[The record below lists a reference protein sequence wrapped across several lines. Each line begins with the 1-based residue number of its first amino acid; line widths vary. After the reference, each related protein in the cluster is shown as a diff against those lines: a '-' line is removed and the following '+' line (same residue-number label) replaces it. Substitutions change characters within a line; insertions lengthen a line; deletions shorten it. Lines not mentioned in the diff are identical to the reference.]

1 MIPAPRPASI
11 LAIPGSLRR
20 RSFNRVL
27 VEACVRCAPP
37 GMRVDVYRSLAEIP
51 SFSEDLEAETGGGP
65 ESVRTLRM
73 LVRRADGLVIA
84 TPEYNHSVPGVLKNA
99 IDWLS
104 RPDDDHVLRGKPVA
118 IAGVSRGPWGTRL
131 AQAALRQI
139 LYATES
145 PVLPAPALFLREAER
160 LVDESGR
167 LADPRT
173 EQRLR
178 ALLAAFASWIPLVSG
193 DTTARAPE
201 R

>member
-1 MIPAPRPASI
+1 M
-11 LAIPGSLRR
+11 
-20 RSFNRVL
+20 
-27 VEACVRCAPP
+27 RCAPP

-51 SFSEDLEAETGGGP
+51 SFSEDVEAETGGGP
-65 ESVRTLRM
+65 ESVQTLRRR
-73 LVRRADGLVIA
+73 VRQADGLVIA
-84 TPEYNHSVPGVLKNA
+84 TPEYNPSLPGVLKNA

-104 RPDDDHVLRGKPVA
+104 RPDANHVLRGKPVA
-118 IAGVSRGPWGTRL
+118 ITGVSGGPWGTRL

-145 PVLPAPALFLREAER
+145 TVLPAPALFLREAER

-173 EQRLR
+173 EERLR

-193 DTTARAPE
+193 DTTASA
-201 R
+201 